1 MATELGAAYLSLLP
15 SMRDF
20 VPTVKKDLTKAGE
33 QAGAAF
39 DEGFAGGLRKSR
51 RADDEVKRKAA
62 VSKQAADDISR
73 NLAIAGG
80 AAAAGVGIAVKT
92 FADFDKSMSDVRAAT
107 HETAAGMGELRE
119 AALDAGADTAFSASE
134 AAAGIENLAKAG
146 VTTQDI
152 LGGGLTGALDLAAAG
167 GLGVADAAETAAT
180 ALTQFKLEGED
191 VPHIADLLAA
201 GAGKAQGEVSD
212 LSAAL
217 NQSGLVASQFGLS
230 IEETTGTLAAFASA
244 GLLGS
249 DSGTSFK
256 TMLLAL
262 ANPSEKAAGLMED
275 LGIHA
280 YNAQG
285 AFVGIAPLAEQL
297 KTRLGGLSQAQ
308 RDSALATIF
317 GSDAIRAANVL
328 YQQGGQGIG
337 DWTTKVND
345 AGFAAETAAIKQ
357 DNLRGDIEK
366 LGGSFETALIGAGSG
381 ANDTL
386 RLLTQTAGAAIDGFS
401 GLPDEIQAGATA
413 LASVA
418 AVGGLGAAGL
428 LKAVTAASDLKDA
441 WTGLSRTGRTLTFTM
456 GGVGVA
462 LAAAAVVYGLFARR
476 NAEAEQKADDLRST
490 LNEQTGAITGNTRA
504 YVANDLAQSG
514 LAKRAK
520 EIGLN
525 LSLVTDAALGNESAL
540 ASLVGVLDD
549 NIAAGTLHGNTVN
562 RGATV
567 LTEEARSALALKNEL
582 VGTNGALTD
591 AQEKQRL
598 AAEGTQVH
606 KTAQQEQAA
615 ALKLSNVEIEK
626 QAEELKKQVE
636 AAYEA
641 AGLALGLRDAQ
652 NRYRE
657 SLVTANT
664 ALAENGRGVSLNTKE
679 GRANRTAID
688 GVAEAANTLTKSML
702 DNGQSN
708 AAAAAQAVAS
718 RKNFVDLAVGLGYS
732 KAEAKRLSLEL
743 IAVPKTAK
751 TDVQNNAAAA
761 KAKAVDYRVNGLE
774 NLPAT
779 VYTGI
784 TNSAAT
790 AKAAVIDYK
799 TNGLNN
805 LPASK
810 NLLLTNNVPLAKKQ
824 ITDFGVHVDRTLG
837 GIADESIR
845 VSLAYTS
852 ALSGGRL
859 GKNPEGKATGGGV
872 FGPGT
877 GTSDS
882 IHAMLS
888 NGEHVWTADE
898 VAAAGGHSAVESLR
912 KSVLHGFRAGGP
924 VDVQLATST
933 PSLASIAGVAQA
945 VAGVFGREIARA
957 KQAGPLGFAHSQ
969 EGKPYIWGGVG
980 PAGYDCSGF
989 MSAITN
995 VILGRSPHSRL
1006 FATGS
1011 FPTDMFAP
1019 GFGNFSIGSVRGNPG
1034 HMAGTLNGV
1043 PVESRGGDGVIVG
1056 AGARGAG
1063 HPMFSGVHHLRGYF
1077 AGGAVEGDL
1086 PYDIFDPRGKH
1097 FQMVRPKV
1105 FDDGGKWRSGELGI
1119 NLSGRTETVRTDK
1132 QEANLRR
1139 PVIVENHIEI
1149 GGEVVRVVRTEIGSE
1164 AEFESAYGRARGVRS

>member
-20 VPTVKKDLTKAGE
+20 VPTAKKELAKAGE
-33 QAGAAF
+33 EGAQAF
-39 DEGFAGGLRKSR
+39 DAGFAGGLRKSR
-51 RADDEVKRKAA
+51 RGDDEVKRKAG
-62 VSKQAADDISR
+62 VTKQAASDISR
-73 NLAIAGG
+73 DLAIVGG
-80 AAAAGVGIAVKT
+80 AAAAGVGIAVKS

-107 HETAAGMGELRE
+107 HETAAGMGDLRQ

-146 VTTQDI
+146 VSTQDI

-297 KTRLGGLSQAQ
+297 KTQLGGLSQAE
-308 RDSALATIF
+308 RDAALATIF

-328 YQQGGQGIG
+328 YQQGAQGIG

-386 RLLTQTAGAAIDGFS
+386 RLLTQTAGAAVDGFS

-462 LAAAAVVYGLFARR
+462 LAAAAVVYGVFAKR

-520 EIGLN
+520 EMGLN
-525 LSLVTDAALGNESAL
+525 LALVTDAALGNESAL
-540 ASLVGVLDD
+540 TSLVGVLDD
-549 NIAAGTLHGNTVN
+549 HIAAGTLQGNTVN
-562 RGATV
+562 RGAVVMTDQ
-567 LTEEARSALALKNEL
+567 ARSALALKNEL

-598 AAEGTQVH
+598 AAEGTQEH

-615 ALKLSNVEIEK
+615 AVKLSNVEIEK
-626 QAEELKKQVE
+626 QAEQLKEQVE

-641 AGLALGLRDAQ
+641 AGLALSLRDAQ

-664 ALAENGRGVSLNTKE
+664 ALEENGRGVSLNTKE

-708 AAAAAQAVAS
+708 AAAAAQAIAS
-718 RKNFVDLAVGLGYS
+718 RKKFVDLAVGLGYS
-732 KAEAKRLSLEL
+732 KAEAQRLSREL
-743 IAVPKTAK
+743 IAVPKTTK
-751 TDVQNNAAAA
+751 TDVQNNAGTA
-761 KAKAVDYRVNGLE
+761 KAKVVDYRVNGLE

-784 TNSAAT
+784 TNNAPT
-790 AKAAVIDYK
+790 AKRQVIDYQ

-852 ALSGGRL
+852 ALGQRTKQQGF
-859 GKNPEGKATGGGV
+859 ATGGGV
-872 FGPGT
+872 HGPGT

-882 IHAMLS
+882 IHALLS

-912 KSVLHGFRAGGP
+912 HAVLQGFRAGGP
-924 VDVQLATST
+924 VDVRLATAT
-933 PSLASIAGVAQA
+933 PSLSSIAGVAQA
-945 VAGVFGREIARA
+945 VAGVFGQEIARA
-957 KQAGPLGFAHSQ
+957 KQAGPLGFASSQ

-995 VILGRSPHSRL
+995 VILGRNPHSRL

-1034 HMAGTLNGV
+1034 HMAGTLHGV
-1043 PVESRGGDGVIVG
+1043 NVESRGGDGVVIG
-1056 AGARGAG
+1056 PSARGAG
-1063 HPMFSGVHHLRGYF
+1063 HPMFSGAHHLKGYF

-1119 NLSGRTETVRTDK
+1119 NLSGKTETVRTDK

-1139 PVIVENHIEI
+1139 PIIVENHIEI

-1164 AEFESAYGRARGVRS
+1164 REFEGAYGRARGVRS